1 MRANTS
7 GFISSG
13 NPLDSKLFRRNSHR
27 CAVGLAT
34 LFALAGL
41 ALSPAAVQAQSNDE
55 GLSEGAVSSLLSQVQ
70 ERPISLFLGLPVVTD
85 GFDVS
90 DPDGKGTTFEITATN
105 AQFAG
110 QALGDLVFAGVADD
124 HSLSLSLDL
133 LPLAQSYWTNRDS
146 VVDAETLTLK
156 VSIDQR
162 TASFDH
168 IALAGSNLRF
178 ADASD
183 PEANFF
189 GLDSFSLSIDDAEG
203 QERLLADIDFQGALF
218 QIEGE
223 RLVDIESLSGAFQ
236 SQRERGKFLH
246 EELNYGVTTSMLV
259 LAGLI
264 DPILIVPDLLERWA
278 PLFEQTPIE
287 LNSSLTLGPVKLRG
301 YNVAGN
307 DVYVDLSGMTLESD
321 FDAASNDSL
330 VRFELGSGSVGL
342 MAFGSDDTFELASFE
357 GGRLEASTLQTEG
370 TDSRFIAEIMR
381 ALAGDIRTAV
391 AASEGEPMEALIPA
405 LIRHGAALLDGALEQ
420 LERTEQSIS
429 FAGLSVA
436 VSPEPGATRV
446 ALDEALLSS
455 VVDYSADQDVQET
468 VFALRGLSGDVAALG
483 WGGRIGGFELRSVNS
498 NVLTVFRDI
507 LSGLVVEQVSMG
519 DGIRLALAT
528 YLPSLSVA
536 ITDVEVAGALP
547 GGDAGFDLQ
556 LGKFGLGL
564 ETTNLASDRA
574 RLGLV
579 LEQSGLNL
587 DLRGDWDFDPTMLAL
602 FLGEGDA
609 PGLLPQDIRLEA
621 GIERIPMEQVLTIA
635 DTILLPVSDLAQA
648 TDLDIQA
655 LTMSGLALVSPF
667 FSSPPSLV
675 VAPSYVR
682 GGLVGAEASGEV
694 VISPL
699 AEPNFGEGQVD
710 LRVTGLGALKQMVE
724 GQVAALSEDDSDEAR
739 STLELLS
746 QLVGLSMLMD
756 SLGIPAEDEDALDFV
771 LEVPLGA
778 PINVN
783 GYPVGG
789 N

>member
-7 GFISSG
+7 GLISSG
-13 NPLDSKLFRRNSHR
+13 NPLDSRLFRRISHR

-34 LFALAGL
+34 LFTLAGL
-41 ALSPAAVQAQSNDE
+41 ALSPAAVQAQSDDT

-85 GFDVS
+85 GFEVF
-90 DPDGKGTTFEITATN
+90 DPEGKGTTFEITAAN
-105 AQFAG
+105 ASFAG

-133 LPLAQSYWTNRDS
+133 LPLAQSYWTDRAS
-146 VVDAETLTLK
+146 VVDAETLTLE

-162 TASFDH
+162 TANFDRM
-168 IALAGSNLRF
+168 ALAGSNLRF

-183 PEANFF
+183 PEASFF

-203 QERLLADIDFQGALF
+203 QERLLADIDLQGAVF

-278 PLFEQTPIE
+278 PLFEQTPID

-307 DVYVDLSGMTLESD
+307 DVYVDLSGVTLESD

-330 VRFELGSGSVGL
+330 ARFELGSGVVGL
-342 MAFGSDDTFELASFE
+342 MALGSDDTFELASFE
-357 GGRLEASTLQTEG
+357 GGQVEASSLQTAG

-391 AASEGEPMEALIPA
+391 AASEGDPMEALTPA

-429 FAGLSVA
+429 LAGLSLA
-436 VSPEPGATRV
+436 VSPEPGAPRV

-455 VVDYSADQDVQET
+455 VVDYSGDQDVQET
-468 VFALRGLSGDVAALG
+468 IFALRGLSGDVAALG

-547 GGDAGFDLQ
+547 GGDAGFDVQ
-556 LGKFGLGL
+556 LGKFGLGF
-564 ETTNLASDRA
+564 ETSNLASDRA
-574 RLGLV
+574 RLGLL

-587 DLRGDWDFDPTMLAL
+587 DLRGDWDLDPTMLAL

-635 DTILLPVSDLAQA
+635 DTILLPVSDLTQA
-648 TDLDIQA
+648 ADLDIQA
-655 LTMSGLALVSPF
+655 LTMSGFALVSPF

-710 LRVTGLGALKQMVE
+710 LRVTGLGALKQLVE
-724 GQVAALSEDDSDEAR
+724 GQMAALSEDDSDEAR
-739 STLELLS
+739 STLDLLS

-756 SLGIPAEDEDALDFV
+756 SLGIPVEDEDALDFV